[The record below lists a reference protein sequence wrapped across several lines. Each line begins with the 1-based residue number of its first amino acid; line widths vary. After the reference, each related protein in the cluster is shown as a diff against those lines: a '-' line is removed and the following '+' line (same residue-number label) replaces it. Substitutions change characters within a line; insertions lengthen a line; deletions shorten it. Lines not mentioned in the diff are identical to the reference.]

1 MVKEKHESRRQ
12 CNKKKT
18 EKYLSN
24 SFIQT
29 AYVSLLY
36 KKLDGFHAA
45 LELVLIGLLKCG
57 ESRKTAWDKRVN
69 CNVAI
74 QNR

>member
-1 MVKEKHESRRQ
+1 MRVKESA
-12 CNKKKT
+12 T
-18 EKYLSN
+18 ENYLSN

-57 ESRKTAWDKRVN
+57 ESHKTTWNKRMN

>member
-1 MVKEKHESRRQ
+1 MVKEKHESQ
-12 CNKKKT
+12 ESATGND
-18 EKYLSN
+18 LSN

-57 ESRKTAWDKRVN
+57 ESHKTTWDKRMN